1 MRVAQAGRGLVKLGS
16 YFVLETWS
24 AFSWNRNKLCF
35 VEFSR
40 DIVLLQLWNKTAD
53 KSHQTC

>member
-24 AFSWNRNKLCF
+24 AFSWNRSKLCF

-40 DIVLLQLWNKTAD
+40 DIVLLQLWNKT
-53 KSHQTC
+53 S